1 MASHHSI
8 VTIRPRTCATILSDI
23 EEARRDY
30 DDAVEELRN
39 ATLGM
44 AYGNQDADDRATE
57 AETRLDDLRDEFA
70 ERFEEACGLKL
81 GDVLFAREQALI

>member
-8 VTIRPRTCATILSDI
+8 VTIRPRTCATILADI

-30 DDAVEELRN
+30 DDALT
-39 ATLGM
+39 AG
-44 AYGNQDADDRATE
+44 DADAEDRTTE

>member
-8 VTIRPRTCATILSDI
+8 VIIRPRTCATILSDI

-30 DDAVEELRN
+30 DDALTAE
-39 ATLGM
+39 
-44 AYGNQDADDRATE
+44 DADAEDRTTE

-81 GDVLFAREQALI
+81 RDVLFAREQALL

>member
-8 VTIRPRTCATILSDI
+8 VAIRPRTCATILSDI

-30 DDAVEELRN
+30 DDALTAED
-39 ATLGM
+39 A
-44 AYGNQDADDRATE
+44 DADDRATE